1 MNKIHIKTNA
11 FLYPMPVSLVGA
23 LVQGRPNFLAV
34 AWVSRVNL
42 DPPIVAVALNK
53 VRHTAVGVQEQKT
66 FSVNLPGVDLVK
78 ETDYCGLVSG
88 KEVDKSGLF
97 EVFYGELKTAP
108 LIKACPLCLE
118 CRLFETINLPTHYL
132 FLGEIVGAY
141 TEERYLTDGK
151 PDIRKMN
158 PFVLTMPDN
167 NYWLV
172 GEHAGKAWS
181 LGNRLKGGGDKKE
194 ER

>member
-1 MNKIHIKTNA
+1 MDRIDIGANSL
-11 FLYPMPVSLVGA
+11 FYPMPVTLVGA

-42 DPPIVAVALNK
+42 NPPILAVALNK
-53 VRHTAVGVQEQKT
+53 VRHTAVGVQENQT
-66 FSVNLPGVDLVK
+66 FSVNVPGADLVK

-88 KEVDKSGLF
+88 KEADKSGLF
-97 EVFYGELKTAP
+97 EIFYGELKTVP
-108 LIKACPLCLE
+108 MIRQCPLCME
-118 CRLFETINLPTHYL
+118 CRLFQTISLPSHQL

-141 TEERYLTDGK
+141 TEERYLTEGK

-158 PFVLTMPDN
+158 PFLLSMPDN
-167 NYWLV
+167 NYWAV

-181 LGNRLKGGGDKKE
+181 LGNRLKSKGE
-194 ER
+194 

>member
-1 MNKIHIKTNA
+1 MMDKINIGANSL
-11 FLYPMPVSLVGA
+11 FYPMPVSLVGA

-53 VRHTAVGVQEQKT
+53 VRHMSVGVQEQKT

-97 EVFYGELKTAP
+97 EVFYGELETAP

-118 CRLFETINLPTHYL
+118 CRLIQTVTLPTHHL
-132 FLGEIVGAY
+132 FLGEVVGAY

-151 PDIRKMN
+151 PDMEKIR
-158 PFVLTMPDN
+158 PFLFSRADN
-167 NYWLV
+167 SYWTV
-172 GEHAGKAWS
+172 GERLAKAYSIGKQVQ
-181 LGNRLKGGGDKKE
+181 GGWK
-194 ER
+194 

>member
-1 MNKIHIKTNA
+1 MDKISIKTNA
-11 FLYPMPVSLVGA
+11 FLYPMPVTLVGTLIA
-23 LVQGRPNFLAV
+23 GRPNFMAV
-34 AWVSRVNL
+34 GWIARVNL
-42 DPPIVAVALNK
+42 DPPLIAMGLNK
-53 VRHTAVGVQEQKT
+53 RHSTPSAIQENQA
-66 FSVNLPGVDLVK
+66 FSVNIPSKDLM
-78 ETDYCGLVSG
+78 EATDYCGLVSG

-97 EVFYGELKTAP
+97 EVFYGELKAAP

-118 CRLFETINLPTHYL
+118 CRLIQTITLPTHYL

-141 TEERYLTDGK
+141 TEERYLTEGK

-167 NYWLV
+167 NYWVV

-181 LGNRLKGGGDKKE
+181 LGNRLKGEGDKKE